1 MSEATGSVGECLRP
15 AAAAPGR
22 DGPEEPD
29 NEENPLR
36 TPSDCSFESDDE
48 YVQWSDDDDF
58 DEGGD
63 TPSKF

>member
-36 TPSDCSFESDDE
+36 PPSECSFESDDE
-48 YVQWSDDDDF
+48 YVPWSDV
-58 DEGGD
+58 
-63 TPSKF
+63 